1 MAYSNYAIQRKYE
14 MTLHAIV
21 GLIVVGAV
29 VLAAAATRFDVSPSR
44 IFGLAGLATLVT
56 VVLAMHYA
64 VGHCSFSDTGPA
76 ERFFGIMVVSSLTL
90 CVAAAL
96 RGFVDGI
103 RLGKAGDSEAAI
115 VRCVGCPIAGALG
128 VGIVFF
134 AFLYAIGPCL
144 D

>member
-1 MAYSNYAIQRKYE
+1 M
-14 MTLHAIV
+14 V
-21 GLIVVGAV
+21 
-29 VLAAAATRFDVSPSR
+29 AAHF
-44 IFGLAGLATLVT
+44 AG
-56 VVLAMHYA
+56 
-64 VGHCSFSDTGPA
+64 GHCSFSDTGAA

-90 CVAAAL
+90 YAAAAL
-96 RGFVDGI
+96 RGVVDGI